1 MAWAVGLGMGI
12 RHHLARGSVCFGL
25 VVLQGWGTAPVSAQC
40 LAALIQVQGQ
50 PLAGGR
56 VSGSAVVPLERA
68 SGGDTPVLT
77 FATDRGPVRLLLD
90 TGATSSMVRPELAA
104 RLGLRPIPLAPEEF
118 RLAGGGADCQSLR
131 PQRLPLPPLRMGGLS
146 LDGVEALM
154 LPVAALPA
162 GVDGVLGVPS
172 LRLMPVAVDPL
183 AQQLSLGPGA
193 LRSQPRQ
200 TLPLRW
206 HRGVPLLSLITVAG
220 RVEALADTGAEGL
233 FLSPALAARLHPL
246 NQAESLAMVG
256 FCGTQPVQRQTF
268 AGVAFAPPV
277 SASHVSASHVSA
289 SHGQPDSKQ
298 PVALEPLGLEPLGLD
313 QPREGII
320 TENPIFSQLGVAAIV
335 GQELLRQRPQLWRLD
350 LKEPR
355 LELW

>member
-1 MAWAVGLGMGI
+1 MAWAGAPRIGI
-12 RHHLARGSVCFGL
+12 RHHLARGSVCSGL
-25 VVLQGWGTAPVSAQC
+25 LVMQVWGMAPVSAQS
-40 LAALIQVQGQ
+40 LTALIQVQGQ

-68 SGGDTPVLT
+68 KGGDTPVLT
-77 FATDRGPVRLLLD
+77 FTTDRGPVRLLLD

-104 RLGLRPIPLAPEEF
+104 RLGLRPIPLAPGAF

-146 LDGVEALM
+146 LVGMEALM

-172 LRLMPVAVDPL
+172 LRLLPVAVDPL
-183 AQQLSLGPGA
+183 GQRLSLGPAA
-193 LRSQPRQ
+193 LRPQGPGPQPRQ

-206 HRGVPLLSLITVAG
+206 HRGVPLVSLITVAG

-246 NQAESLAMVG
+246 NQAESLVMVG
-256 FCGTQPVQRQTF
+256 FCGTQTVRRQTF
-268 AGVAFAPPV
+268 AGVAFA
-277 SASHVSASHVSA
+277 
-289 SHGQPDSKQ
+289 
-298 PVALEPLGLEPLGLD
+298 LEPLGLEPAALGPAALE

-350 LKEPR
+350 LQEPR

>member
-1 MAWAVGLGMGI
+1 MAWAGGPRMGI
-12 RHHLARGSVCFGL
+12 RHHLDRGSLCCGWLAVL
-25 VVLQGWGTAPVSAQC
+25 VWAGAPVSAQS

-56 VSGSAVVPLERA
+56 VSGSAVVPLEKAR
-68 SGGDTPVLT
+68 GGDTPVLT
-77 FATDRGPVRLLLD
+77 FSTDLGPVRLLLD

-104 RLGLRPIPLAPEEF
+104 RLGLRPSPLAPGAF

-131 PQRLPLPPLRMGGLS
+131 PQRLPLPPLRLGGLR
-146 LDGVEALM
+146 LVGVEALM

-172 LRLMPVAVDPL
+172 LRLLPVAVDPL
-183 AQQLSLGPGA
+183 AQRLSLGPLA
-193 LRSQPRQ
+193 LRPQPRQ

-246 NQAESLAMVG
+246 NQAEPLEMVG
-256 FCGTQPVQRQTF
+256 FCGTQTVRRQTF
-268 AGVAFAPPV
+268 AGLAFAPPV
-277 SASHVSASHVSA
+277 AAIQD
-289 SHGQPDSKQ
+289 QPDSRQ
-298 PVALEPLGLEPLGLD
+298 PTALAPRAQVPGAQGQAALE

>member
-1 MAWAVGLGMGI
+1 MGI
-12 RHHLARGSVCFGL
+12 RHHLAQGSVCFGL
-25 VVLQGWGTAPVSAQC
+25 LVMQVWGMAPVSAQS
-40 LAALIQVQGQ
+40 LTALIQVQGQ

-68 SGGDTPVLT
+68 RGGDTPVLT
-77 FATDRGPVRLLLD
+77 FTTDLGPVRLLLD

-104 RLGLRPIPLAPEEF
+104 RLGLRPIPLAPGAF

-131 PQRLPLPPLRMGGLS
+131 PQRLPLPPLRMGDLR
-146 LDGVEALM
+146 LLGVEALM
-154 LPVAALPA
+154 LPVAALPE

-172 LRLMPVAVDPL
+172 LRLLPVAVDPL
-183 AQQLSLGPGA
+183 AQRLSLGPLALGSLA
-193 LRSQPRQ
+193 LRPQARQ

-206 HRGVPLLSLITVAG
+206 FQGLPLVGLQTPAG

-246 NQAESLAMVG
+246 NQAETVAMVG
-256 FCGTQPVQRQTF
+256 FCGTQTVRRQTF
-268 AGVAFAPPV
+268 AGVAFALEP
-277 SASHVSASHVSA
+277 A
-289 SHGQPDSKQ
+289 
-298 PVALEPLGLEPLGLD
+298 ALE

-320 TENPIFSQLGVAAIV
+320 TENPIFSQLGVEAIV

-350 LKEPR
+350 LQEPR

>member
-1 MAWAVGLGMGI
+1 LAVQAWA
-12 RHHLARGSVCFGL
+12 A
-25 VVLQGWGTAPVSAQC
+25 APVSAQS

-56 VSGSAVVPLERA
+56 VSGSAVVPLEKAR
-68 SGGDTPVLT
+68 GGDTPVLT
-77 FATDRGPVRLLLD
+77 FSSDLGPVRLLLD
-90 TGATSSMVRPELAA
+90 TGATSSMVRPELAV
-104 RLGLRPIPLAPEEF
+104 RMGLRPIPLAPGAF

-131 PQRLPLPPLRMGGLS
+131 PQRLPLPPLRLGGLR
-146 LDGVEALM
+146 LVGVEALM

-172 LRLMPVAVDPL
+172 LRLLPVAVDPV
-183 AQQLSLGPGA
+183 AQRLSLGPGA
-193 LRSQPRQ
+193 LRPQPRH

-206 HRGVPLLSLITVAG
+206 FRGVPLLSLITLAG

-246 NQAESLAMVG
+246 NQAEPLQMVG
-256 FCGTQPVQRQTF
+256 FCGTQTVRRQTF
-268 AGVAFAPPV
+268 AGLAFALPV
-277 SASHVSASHVSA
+277 AAIHR
-289 SHGQPDSKQ
+289 QPDSKQ
-298 PVALEPLGLEPLGLD
+298 PPALAPSDQEQAALE
-313 QPREGII
+313 QPREVII

>member
-1 MAWAVGLGMGI
+1 MG
-12 RHHLARGSVCFGL
+12 A
-25 VVLQGWGTAPVSAQC
+25 
-40 LAALIQVQGQ
+40 
-50 PLAGGR
+50 
-56 VSGSAVVPLERA
+56 
-68 SGGDTPVLT
+68 
-77 FATDRGPVRLLLD
+77 
-90 TGATSSMVRPELAA
+90 
-104 RLGLRPIPLAPEEF
+104 
-118 RLAGGGADCQSLR
+118 
-131 PQRLPLPPLRMGGLS
+131 LS
-146 LDGVEALM
+146 LVGMEALM

-172 LRLMPVAVDPL
+172 LRLLPVAVDPL
-183 AQQLSLGPGA
+183 AQRLSLGPGA
-193 LRSQPRQ
+193 LRPQGPGPQPRQ
-200 TLPLRW
+200 ILPLRW
-206 HRGVPLLSLITVAG
+206 HRGVPLVSLITVAG

-256 FCGTQPVQRQTF
+256 FCGTQTVRRQTF

-277 SASHVSASHVSA
+277 AA
-289 SHGQPDSKQ
+289 SHGQPDSRQ
-298 PVALEPLGLEPLGLD
+298 PVALEPAALE

-350 LKEPR
+350 LQEPR

>member
-1 MAWAVGLGMGI
+1 
-12 RHHLARGSVCFGL
+12 
-25 VVLQGWGTAPVSAQC
+25 
-40 LAALIQVQGQ
+40 
-50 PLAGGR
+50 
-56 VSGSAVVPLERA
+56 
-68 SGGDTPVLT
+68 
-77 FATDRGPVRLLLD
+77 
-90 TGATSSMVRPELAA
+90 
-104 RLGLRPIPLAPEEF
+104 
-118 RLAGGGADCQSLR
+118 
-131 PQRLPLPPLRMGGLS
+131 
-146 LDGVEALM
+146 M

-256 FCGTQPVQRQTF
+256 FCGTQPVRRQTF

-277 SASHVSASHVSA
+277 SASP
-289 SHGQPDSKQ
+289 GQQDSRQ
-298 PVALEPLGLEPLGLD
+298 PVALEPLGLE
-313 QPREGII
+313 QPREVII

>member
-1 MAWAVGLGMGI
+1 M
-12 RHHLARGSVCFGL
+12 
-25 VVLQGWGTAPVSAQC
+25 
-40 LAALIQVQGQ
+40 
-50 PLAGGR
+50 
-56 VSGSAVVPLERA
+56 
-68 SGGDTPVLT
+68 
-77 FATDRGPVRLLLD
+77 
-90 TGATSSMVRPELAA
+90 
-104 RLGLRPIPLAPEEF
+104 
-118 RLAGGGADCQSLR
+118 
-131 PQRLPLPPLRMGGLS
+131 
-146 LDGVEALM
+146 EALM

-172 LRLMPVAVDPL
+172 LRLLPVAVDPI
-183 AQQLSLGPGA
+183 AQRLSLGPAA
-193 LRSQPRQ
+193 LRPQPRQ

-256 FCGTQPVQRQTF
+256 FCGTQTVRRQTF
-268 AGVAFAPPV
+268 AGVAFA
-277 SASHVSASHVSA
+277 
-289 SHGQPDSKQ
+289 
-298 PVALEPLGLEPLGLD
+298 LEPLGLEPAALE

-350 LKEPR
+350 LQEPR